1 MNYLKLIARQELG
14 SRFLIGYLDAT
25 TARCAT
31 IVGFTSS
38 VFEALGLPRQPFE
51 NADQGL
57 GQLEQVVQELITS
70 NRVPVLCIDEFE
82 GFGDRGVFDLHFF
95 SALRAMTQNGLC
107 LIVASKRPLIE
118 VVGEYGKTSG
128 FFNVFEQLM
137 IRPFS
142 VKEAERFVQS
152 KGAQAGL
159 TDQERTYLLQYGQH
173 AGKYWPI
180 RLQLVG
186 KMLLEDKLLAA
197 QEQDSDY
204 YQPED
209 PHYWQEFERRLEEA
223 YQGVMR

>member
-1 MNYLKLIARQELG
+1 
-14 SRFLIGYLDAT
+14 
-25 TARCAT
+25 
-31 IVGFTSS
+31 
-38 VFEALGLPRQPFE
+38 
-51 NADQGL
+51 
-57 GQLEQVVQELITS
+57 
-70 NRVPVLCIDEFE
+70 
-82 GFGDRGVFDLHFF
+82 
-95 SALRAMTQNGLC
+95 MTQNGLC

-137 IRPFS
+137 IRPFN
-142 VKEAERFVQS
+142 VKEAERFIQS

-159 TDQERTYLLQYGQH
+159 TDQERAYLLQYGQH

-186 KMLLEDKLLAA
+186 KMLLEDKLLAV
-197 QEQDSDY
+197 QEQDPDY

-209 PHYWQEFERRLEEA
+209 PHYWQEFERRLEET